1 MKSVKP
7 STRTSKQ
14 PRVEAFTAAPD
25 FGDQP
30 TTVDPAK
37 EIHVDPIAAV
47 DPAGDVETINPTATP
62 PLSLC
67 AMMETFMTT
76 KAAHEQLIDELL
88 TEVTALRANFTEN
101 GSAFPPPLP
110 SDS

>member
-14 PRVEAFTAAPD
+14 PRVEAFIAAPD

-37 EIHVDPIAAV
+37 EIHVDPIAAM
-47 DPAGDVETINPTATP
+47 DPAGDVETINPTVTP

-67 AMMETFMTT
+67 AMMESFMTT
-76 KAAHEQLIDELL
+76 QTAHGQLIDELL
-88 TEVTALRANFTEN
+88 TDVAAFRVDFAKYW
-101 GSAFPPPLP
+101 SAFLPLP
-110 SDS
+110 PYDT